1 MSRGWGLEPDVSLPP
16 SCSCCMPTCWSE
28 TSAEWRRSGCAVQC
42 RSVERGESLSMW
54 YTRHTNRYIIFYCVP
69 LFFFFS
75 IQKHSCILILIKLK
89 HCFVSFVARKQK
101 TKTLCDWWDF
111 KMNLKAKL
119 VLNPSANSELSIKPT
134 HPWTWWINL
143 SQITLW
149 PCNKF
154 TVLQLRAGIFPYVLQ
169 DSKGVKQRSYPTLKN
184 SLHTGTFVLI
194 IMGYTTLLL
203 SFFCQSVCNFFPEF
217 QS

>member
-1 MSRGWGLEPDVSLPP
+1 MEAFWLRCP
-16 SCSCCMPTCWSE
+16 
-28 TSAEWRRSGCAVQC
+28 
-42 RSVERGESLSMW
+42 
-54 YTRHTNRYIIFYCVP
+54 VP
-69 LFFFFS
+69 LCGERREFIHVIYKTYKQTHNLLLCSVVLFFS